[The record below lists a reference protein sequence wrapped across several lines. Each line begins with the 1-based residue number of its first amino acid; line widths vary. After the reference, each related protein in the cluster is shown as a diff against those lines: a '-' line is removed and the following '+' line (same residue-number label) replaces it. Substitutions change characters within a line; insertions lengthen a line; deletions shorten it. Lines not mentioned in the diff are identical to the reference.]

1 MALNSPR
8 RTASAFAGVA
18 VASLALAAC
27 GGGSSDPSGSAA
39 GADTKDYSKWCD
51 LKSELQGKTVTV
63 YTSIIAPEDV
73 QQKNSYKPFEECTGV
88 TINYQ
93 GDKEFEKNLPQ
104 RAQTG
109 TLPDVAYIPQPGL
122 LKTMVDTG
130 KAIPASDSVIKLI
143 DENFGPD
150 WKKYGTV
157 DDTVYSAP
165 LGANVK
171 SYVWYSPKKFAEK
184 GYTVPKTWDEL
195 MTLTAKIAA
204 DDAAAKPWCAGFGS
218 GTATGWPGTDWVED
232 LVLRVADKD
241 TYDKWVEHKIPFND
255 PKIAEALGKAAAILK
270 DPKYSNGGYGA
281 PKTIATTTFQDGGLP
296 ILTGK
301 CYMHRQASFY
311 GTMWPKGTKVAAD
324 GDAWAFYLPSMNDTK
339 PVLGG
344 GEFVLTFR
352 DAPEVKAFAAY
363 LASGDWANNK
373 AKATPTGGWL
383 SANKKLDPANLVSP
397 LDKQSVAIL
406 TDPAAVFRFDGSD
419 LMPSSVGAGSFWTEM
434 TNWVTGQDD
443 ATTLANIEKS
453 WPTS

>member
-419 LMPSSVGAGSFWTEM
+419 LMPSSVGAGSFWTEI